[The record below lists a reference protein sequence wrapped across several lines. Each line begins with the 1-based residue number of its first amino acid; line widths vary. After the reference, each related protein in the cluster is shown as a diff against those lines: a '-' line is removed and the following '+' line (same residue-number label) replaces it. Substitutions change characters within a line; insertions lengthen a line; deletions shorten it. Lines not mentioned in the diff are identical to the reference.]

1 MGQSYSRSPHI
12 VIPIISDTHNIIVHD
27 YYVER
32 DVERDI
38 FVGYNT
44 SIPINIT
51 AFPLSTQNSNE
62 NEIPSASQIRRND
75 IELAYPEL
83 QVEKK
88 INVQLFKRCEEN
100 SLTIRFIIVITF
112 ITVMLYF
119 TFSSK

>member
-1 MGQSYSRSPHI
+1 MGQLYSSSSNI
-12 VIPIISDTHNIIVHD
+12 VVPIISDSHNIILHD

-32 DVERDI
+32 DT
-38 FVGYNT
+38 FVGFNT
-44 SIPINIT
+44 TIPINIT

-62 NEIPSASQIRRND
+62 NEIPSASQIRTND